1 VPSLTDGEIRRALKQ
16 VEQTGKQLSLVD
28 GEGHGTGRLVLVM
41 KPMPTR
47 VTADW
52 MAQQWRDQ
60 KRLKKKLGSY
70 PSMSL
75 SKAREVFTRD
85 FADMIQKGR
94 SIKIAGDTRPGTV
107 ADLFEAYVAHL
118 KASGKSS
125 WKEAEKGLNKIAD
138 TLGRNRPAR
147 DIEPDEIT
155 DLIRPIYDRG
165 KRSMADHVRSYI
177 RSAYSW
183 GLKSEHDYRSASQ
196 RRFRLV
202 YNPAAGIPTEPK
214 NVGTRWL
221 DEEEFMRLYRWLE
234 CPDAPVHPPYTR
246 AVRILML
253 TGQRV
258 EEIARL
264 AAECRVGGMLGGKAG
279 VLHLHLGDGHRKLEM
294 LFRLIK
300 ETEIPPTQVIPTHVN
315 RNPQLLEEGIAFVNQ
330 GGYVDLT
337 AGIDPEPKDNSE
349 TSIAA
354 AIHLFLEKKVPLT
367 HITISSDSNGSLPV
381 FNQRG
386 NLIGLTIATQ
396 KSLLENF
403 RYLIKKNILSLEDA
417 LKLFSANPALFYKL
431 KQKGEIIEGKDADIL
446 LFDKDYNITDFFVN
460 GRKMISEGRLVAK
473 GTFSKP

>member
-1 VPSLTDGEIRRALKQ
+1 

-60 KRLKKKLGSY
+60 RRLKKKLGSY

-118 KASGKSS
+118 KASEKSS

-147 DIEPDEIT
+147 NIEPDEIT

-196 RRFRLV
+196 RRFGLV

-214 NVGTRWL
+214 KVGTRWL
-221 DEEEFMRLYRWLE
+221 DEEEFLRLYRWLG

-264 AAECRVGGMLGGKAG
+264 HIDQWDAKERIIDWSKTKNGKPHAIPVPEVAAE
-279 VLHLHLGDGHRKLEM
+279 
-294 LFRLIK
+294 LI
-300 ETEIPPTQVIPTHVN
+300 ESIMPNAHGWFFPSATDPTKPVSHGTLYSFMWRQREREVIPVVTN
-315 RNPQLLEEGIAFVNQ
+315 R
-330 GGYVDLT
+330 
-337 AGIDPEPKDNSE
+337 EP
-349 TSIAA
+349 AP
-354 AIHLFLEKKVPLT
+354 H
-367 HITISSDSNGSLPV
+367 
-381 FNQRG
+381 
-386 NLIGLTIATQ
+386 
-396 KSLLENF
+396 
-403 RYLIKKNILSLEDA
+403 LEDA
-417 LKLFSANPALFYKL
+417 RGKGRPLEGNSRPAA
-431 KQKGEIIEGKDADIL
+431 EPHAP
-446 LFDKDYNITDFFVN
+446 
-460 GRKMISEGRLVAK
+460 GRQLEELRPLELHAREARRDEKMERLRPRVAEQETPIRGRETRARRQWRPCRDDPTSGL
-473 GTFSKP
+473 T

>member
-1 VPSLTDGEIRRALKQ
+1 MPCFTDGEIRRALKQ

-28 GEGHGTGRLVLVM
+28 GDGHGTGRLVLVM

-75 SKAREVFTRD
+75 SKAREVFARD

-107 ADLFEAYVAHL
+107 ADLFEAYVQYL
-118 KASGKSS
+118 KDAEKPS
-125 WKEAEKGLNKIAD
+125 WKETQKGLNKIAD

-147 DIEPDEIT
+147 EIEPDEIVEV
-155 DLIRPIYDRG
+155 IRPIYERG
-165 KRSMADHVRSYI
+165 KKAMADHVRSYVHA
-177 RSAYSW
+177 AYSW

-214 NVGTRWL
+214 KVGTRWL
-221 DEEEFMRLYRWLE
+221 DEDEFVRLYRGLE

-264 AAECRVGGMLGGKAG
+264 HADNWDGEEKIIDWSKTKNGSPHAIPVPPIAAELIESIKPNEHGWLFPSAMDPKRPVSHGTLYSFMWRQRDRGVIPVVTNRDLRRTWKTLAGQAG
-279 VLHLHLGDGHRKLEM
+279 VPKEIRDRIQNHALQDVSSKSYDRWNYMREKRTGMAKWEKFVRAM
-294 LFRLIK
+294 L
-300 ETEIPPTQVIPTHVN
+300 
-315 RNPQLLEEGIAFVNQ
+315 A
-330 GGYVDLT
+330 
-337 AGIDPEPKDNSE
+337 
-349 TSIAA
+349 
-354 AIHLFLEKKVPLT
+354 KKRPL
-367 HITISSDSNGSLPV
+367 
-381 FNQRG
+381 
-386 NLIGLTIATQ
+386 
-396 KSLLENF
+396 
-403 RYLIKKNILSLEDA
+403 
-417 LKLFSANPALFYKL
+417 
-431 KQKGEIIEGKDADIL
+431 
-446 LFDKDYNITDFFVN
+446 
-460 GRKMISEGRLVAK
+460 RLVA
-473 GTFSKP
+473 